1 MLPPPTTIATST
13 PRSVIPF
20 TAVAMEAMRW
30 GSVPKGR
37 SPISAS
43 PDSFSRSR
51 RKTGSLFSANLE
63 PREATDDHVLAGLL
77 RDVGAQLLDRASLV
91 LGVHVL
97 LVEQDDV
104 LEALLDLAFHDLA
117 ADVLRLVGDLL
128 LEDALLGRDEL
139 LRHVLLGH
147 LVRAHRSDVLS
158 DLARKL
164 LEVVGARDEV
174 GLAVDLDQHADLP
187 GRVDVGGDDALGSA
201 TLGALLGL
209 RGALHAQDLDGLVS
223 VAVCLLEGAL
233 GVHHPGAGAIAQG
246 LYVLRCEISHC
257 H

>member
-63 PREATDDHVLAGLL
+63 PREASDDHVLAGLL
-77 RDVGAQLLDRASLV
+77 RDVGAQLLDRAPLV

-117 ADVLRLVGDLL
+117 ADVLRLVGNLL
-128 LEDALLGRDEL
+128 LEDPLLALDEL
-139 LRHVLLGH
+139 LGHVLLGDP
-147 LVRAHRSDVLS
+147 VGPHRGDVLG
-158 DLARKL
+158 DLACEL
-164 LEVVGARDEV
+164 LEVVGARHEV
-174 GLAVDLDQHADLP
+174 GLAVDLDQYADLP
-187 GRVDVGGDDALGSA
+187 GRVDVGGHDALGSA
-201 TLGALLGL
+201 AFGALLGL
-209 RGALHAQDLDGLVS
+209 SRALHTEDLDGLVG
-223 VAVCLLEGAL
+223 VAVRLLERAL
-233 GVHHPGAGAIAQG
+233 RVHHPGAGAVAQG